1 MQRKLA
7 PLSPIVGTKRD
18 RASLINSADRWDFGV
33 DQIVILSV
41 AIG

>member
-7 PLSPIVGTKRD
+7 PLSPIVGTKGD
-18 RASLINSADRWDFGV
+18 RGVPHRLADRWDFGV